1 MSLNKISLGMLEK
14 KVLMDTSVAS
24 GVLKLF
30 WSDGTTS
37 TYSPPAGQAVD
48 LSNYYT
54 KAEADSRFLTKA
66 QADNLYDP
74 LGSGG
79 GVVSGGAHGYMEYMA
94 GSYTFTPSTSGVFVT
109 ASGGGGGAAMDG
121 MLGLAGTDVAAGGR
135 AYYCYRAFL
144 AVTPGQAYQIIV
156 GAPGLNN
163 KAALNG
169 DGRGTAGGP
178 TSFGSLLTL
187 QGGGGGFAPYYGAGT
202 DGTSGWSTTLL
213 LGSDPWDSAQSNRFG
228 YGGSYTL
235 DGFNTPIEIK
245 PGRGFMIIEW

>member
-1 MSLNKISLGMLEK
+1 MALNKISLGMLEK
-14 KVLMDTSVAS
+14 KVLMDTSVTN
-24 GVLKLF
+24 GVMKMF

-37 TYSPPAGQAVD
+37 TYTPPAGQAVD

-66 QADNLYDP
+66 QADQLYAP
-74 LGSGG
+74 LVSGG
-79 GVVSGGAHGYMEYMA
+79 GGGGAHGYMEYMA
-94 GSYTFTPSTSGVFVT
+94 GAYTFTPSTSGVFVT

-121 MLGLAGTDVAAGGR
+121 LMGLAGTTIAMGGR

-144 AVTPGQAYQIIV
+144 SVTPGQEYQIIV
-156 GAPGLNN
+156 GAAGLNN

-187 QGGGGGFAPYYGAGT
+187 QGGGGGFAPYYGSGT

-213 LGSDPWDSAQSNRFG
+213 LGSDPWDNVQANRFG
-228 YGGSYTL
+228 YGGSFTL
-235 DGFNTPIEIK
+235 DGFNVPGESK